1 MLIYSILQVLEA
13 LNVFDTADIDYAVK
27 ALDEEVSVLSTIL
40 VEIISQQ
47 LVLFFVLWSQSWNSS
62 LVSLCLSL
70 VYRRDS

>member
-27 ALDEEVSVLSTIL
+27 ALDEEVSVLSTFL

-47 LVLFFVLWSQSWNSS
+47 LVLFFVLCSS
-62 LVSLCLSL
+62 VTELEL
-70 VYRRDS
+70 